1 MSLNEYVT
9 KRCVELEKENNEL
22 KKEVSVLRDMNDKMV
37 KLIGKE
43 MRRSFKIISEIDE
56 DEVFDEETETA
67 VLNPSMNGFTENKLP
82 TCHQGP
88 VGPPS

>member
-22 KKEVSVLRDMNDKMV
+22 KKEVSVLRDMNEKMV
-37 KLIGKE
+37 RLIGKE

-56 DEVFDEETETA
+56 DEVFDEETET
-67 VLNPSMNGFTENKLP
+67 VNPCLNGFTENKPP

>member
-82 TCHQGP
+82 TCPQGP